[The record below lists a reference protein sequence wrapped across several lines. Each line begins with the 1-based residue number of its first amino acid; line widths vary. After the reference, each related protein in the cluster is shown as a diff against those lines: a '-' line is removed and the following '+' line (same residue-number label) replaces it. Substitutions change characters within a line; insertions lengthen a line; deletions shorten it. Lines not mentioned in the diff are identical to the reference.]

1 MAPIKRPTR
10 DDYLAFDG
18 AHCHAIWRSL
28 SDEWRCPG
36 CDRTKFEIMRW
47 TRRKPPGHIEWSMD
61 WLAAFHTHH
70 DHGSDRFGF
79 DEHGTFVPQEPS
91 ASTR

>member
-1 MAPIKRPTR
+1 
-10 DDYLAFDG
+10 
-18 AHCHAIWRSL
+18 
-28 SDEWRCPG
+28 
-36 CDRTKFEIMRW
+36 
-47 TRRKPPGHIEWSMD
+47 MD